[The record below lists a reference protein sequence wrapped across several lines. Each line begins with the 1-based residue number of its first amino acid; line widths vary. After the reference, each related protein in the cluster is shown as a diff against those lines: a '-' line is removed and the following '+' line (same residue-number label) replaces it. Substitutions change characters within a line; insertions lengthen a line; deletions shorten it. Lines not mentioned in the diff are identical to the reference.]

1 MGSVTTA
8 GITAFGAYIPRLRLN
23 RASIA
28 AAHKWAMP
36 GLRGM
41 AKGERSMCNWDEDA
55 ITMAVEAARDCLTG
69 RERSDIGGV
78 FFASTTL
85 PFLDRQN
92 AGVISAAL
100 NLEHGISSLD
110 IAGSQRA
117 GTSALITALRSTG
130 EGDTLLA
137 AADARKA
144 RPASSGEMQFG
155 HGAAALTIGTGN
167 IIARLVGSYTVT
179 TDFVDHFRG
188 EGQEFDYGWEER
200 WIREEGYSKIVPQA
214 VKAVLD
220 KSGIAGSKISRF
232 VMPCTMKGIP
242 EKIAKDF
249 GIPAEAVADTMG
261 EVCGDTGAAHAL
273 LMLVAALEKAK
284 PGDLIL
290 VASFGQG
297 ADAILLEVTDAIT
310 KLPKR
315 EGVSGALARG
325 RREEDYMKF
334 LSFQDNVKLDWG
346 MRGEVDNKTA
356 LSSEYRNKDMVT
368 GFTGGKCTVCGTVQ
382 FPRTHYCVNPNCQ
395 ALDSQEPYSF
405 ADSPARVMS
414 FTADWLSYNPSP
426 PFFYGQVQFETGGRV
441 LMGFTDTDAGQIEVG
456 SSLKMM
462 FRIKDFDHDRG
473 YRRYFWKA
481 APVSTGKE
489 A

>member
-1 MGSVTTA
+1 VSMSA

-69 RERSDIGGV
+69 RDRSAIGGV
-78 FFASTTL
+78 FFASTTM

-92 AGVISAAL
+92 AGVIGAAL
-100 NLEHGISSLD
+100 NLDHAIASLD
-110 IAGSQRA
+110 VAGSQRA
-117 GTSALITALRSTG
+117 GTSALLAALRGGG
-130 EGDTLLA
+130 EGEVLLA

-144 RPASSGEMQFG
+144 KPASAAEMQYG
-155 HGAAALTIGTGN
+155 HGAAALTVGTAG
-167 IIARLVGSYTVT
+167 IVARCLAGATVT

-214 VKAVLD
+214 VKAALAKAGVD
-220 KSGIAGSKISRF
+220 GARIARF

-242 EKIAKDF
+242 EKIARDF
-249 GIPAEAVADTMG
+249 GIPAEAVADTLG
-261 EVCGDTGAAHAL
+261 EVCGDTGAAHPL
-273 LMLVAALEKAK
+273 LMLVAALEQAR

-290 VASFGQG
+290 LAAFGQG
-297 ADAILLEVTDAIT
+297 ADALVLEATEAIAD
-310 KLPKR
+310 LPR
-315 EGVSGALARG
+315 RQGVAGALARG
-325 RREEDYMKF
+325 RREDDYMKF
-334 LSFQDNVKLDWG
+334 LSFQDNVRLDWG
-346 MRGEVDNKTA
+346 MRGEMDNKTA
-356 LSSEYRNKDMVT
+356 LTTEYRNKDMVT
-368 GFTGGKCTVCGTVQ
+368 GFTGGRCTVCGTVQ

-395 ALDSQEPYSF
+395 ALDTQEPYSF

-426 PFFYGQVQFETGGRV
+426 PFYYGQVQFDTGGRV
-441 LMGFTDTDAGQIEVG
+441 LMGFTDTDAGQLEVG
-456 SSLKMM
+456 SPLKMM
-462 FRIKDFDHDRG
+462 FRIKDFDKDRG

-481 APVSTGKE
+481 APVATGKE

>member
-1 MGSVTTA
+1 MSV
-8 GITAFGAYIPRLRLN
+8 GITSFGAYIPRLRLN

-36 GLRGM
+36 GLRAL
-41 AKGERSMCNWDEDA
+41 AKGERAMCNWDEDA
-55 ITMAVEAARDCLTG
+55 ITMAVEAARDCLTDRA
-69 RERSDIGGV
+69 REEIGGV
-78 FFASTTL
+78 YFASTTL

-92 AGVISAAL
+92 AGVIAAAL
-100 NLEHGISSLD
+100 NLGHGISSLD

-117 GTSALITALRSTG
+117 GTSALIAALRGAG

-144 RPASSGEMQFG
+144 RPASASEMQFG
-155 HGAAALTIGTGN
+155 HGAAALT
-167 IIARLVGSYTVT
+167 VGSQNVVAVLRGSHTVT

-188 EGQEFDYGWEER
+188 EGQDFDYGWEER
-200 WIREEGYSKIVPQA
+200 WVREEGYSKIVPQA
-214 VKAVLD
+214 IKAVLD
-220 KSGIAGSKISRF
+220 KTGVPASDIARF

-242 EKIAKDF
+242 DKIAKDF
-249 GIPAEAVADTMG
+249 GIPAAAVADTLG

-273 LMLVAALEKAK
+273 LMLVAALETAK
-284 PGDLIL
+284 PGELIL

-297 ADAILLEVTDAIT
+297 ADAILLDVTDAIT
-310 KLPKR
+310 ALPKR
-315 EGVSGALARG
+315 QGVSGALARG
-325 RREEDYMKF
+325 RREDDYMKF
-334 LSFQDNVKLDWG
+334 LSFQDNVRLDWG
-346 MRGEVDNKTA
+346 MRGEMDNKTA
-356 LSSEYRNKDMVT
+356 LTSEYRNKDMVT

-382 FPRTHYCVNPNCQ
+382 FPRGHYCVNPNCQ

-456 SSLKMM
+456 SGMKMM
-462 FRIKDFDHDRG
+462 FRIKDFDKDRG

-481 APVSTGKE
+481 APLSTGKE